1 MWQWNY
7 KSSSLPFLGQ
17 YLISANSITFLRI
30 AALQPVYL
38 QAGTKLKI
46 DQEGGGG
53 SGAGG
58 KAESLVAFAKRVNRG
73 RALSKSGGPG
83 GKGGKGAGM
92 MAELGLKLAG
102 GGGGGSP
109 VQSQLALKLA
119 KRRADAEAKADK
131 S

>member
-1 MWQWNY
+1 MAVKLQELVLA
-7 KSSSLPFLGQ
+7 LPGP
-17 YLISANSITFLRI
+17 ISNFRTFHHI
-30 AALQPVYL
+30 PPYAAVQRVHL

-53 SGAGG
+53 SGAAG

-102 GGGGGSP
+102 GGDGGSP